1 MDMNKVVH
9 ESASALEEL
18 ARYKGLKFK
27 VNQHTDELYCL
38 SDETML

>member
-1 MDMNKVVH
+1 MNKVVH